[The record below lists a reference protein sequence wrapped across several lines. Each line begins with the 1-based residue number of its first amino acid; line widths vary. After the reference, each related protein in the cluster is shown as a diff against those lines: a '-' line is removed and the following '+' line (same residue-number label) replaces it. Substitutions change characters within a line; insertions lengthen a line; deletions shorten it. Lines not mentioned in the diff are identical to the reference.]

1 MAEPGRDQALAATF
15 AFGVVAVAAVV
26 AAVVYIRGSAAS
38 SFFRDGPRL
47 VLAGFLVFSFL
58 WAVLGFIGTLIST
71 TAVTGCQ
78 VSISFGSAFDQLAR
92 IFLGE
97 FIFLAMKKT
106 TRASL
111 GSVFPQLVFLVRF
124 VLGGV
129 YVGVQRPQFKP
140 VCVPVTLVFA
150 LAIAVLAMDAFIILM
165 LLVRASSVGIFRDVQ
180 DKTFEWRRSRAV
192 LFILLGFAMWTALSI
207 PMILGMPSFELVI
220 RTVLPVIGSLIAII
234 LVAVFHNWF
243 NKPQSR
249 VRPSSP
255 TGNAAEDF
263 SPPPT
268 AESASAVQ
276 TRDIAKPVIGPS
288 AAVVKT
294 DFKTMAREGPP
305 PEDKRT
311 LPIISR
317 PSPGQVDAGVGGVP
331 VTGQLFPPMNQA
343 SAVKAQQLP
352 SISQPGL
359 GQADAGVGGVPVT
372 GQLFPPPRAQ
382 APVSSARPV
391 VNKTA
396 IKGGKLVISYPVTND
411 DEDGNRPDQVVPTVD
426 LETAARNEKAK
437 REAEGY
443 LTAPRA
449 AEASNPARSR
459 GLDKTMGDTKQANAD
474 VAAPVTQIR
483 PLDPIMEVAGDSEA
497 MAASTWAEMSPRS
510 TELRRRSPRQQSS
523 ASATPVT
530 PMTPLSSAGYTD
542 KTPGTAMARS
552 LTLTGPEPPSRPA
565 SPPKSATQL
574 GSSTDADSL
583 DSNSTRRPR
592 SSSAPSSP
600 RRSRAATVIFTDPNP
615 PPRIPSQYT
624 PTRDTVEILVPPIPP
639 LPQRESTH
647 PVDAAAFGPRAPL
660 ASLSR
665 SGSVKSDIRPSR
677 QKTESP
683 PPPVPMAKTPV
694 QMRHVNGIPNNPRS
708 RSVRRAPVA
717 TESARETK
725 VLFVDG
731 ANESDLAA
739 ADEQLSR
746 SGSNAS
752 KAESVA
758 NGPTRISRKPA
769 VDDSSLAKQS
779 SKMSQTGPRG
789 DKMEADK
796 PSRGQVSPPRKT
808 LEANKDSTSRDT
820 NRVPSPPRAPRQPP
834 TVAKNIGPRFAQ
846 SGSRVVPGQ
855 RPGVGTSRVMD
866 AARPR
871 FSVSTTVSSVDD
883 GQSEIYEPSPVST
896 RVWAQDTRRQSSP
909 VLPADDLKMSITSQ
923 ETLKGRLSRLN
934 PGRASKGQPSDA
946 ETTAMSQWLAPQSL
960 NAFQGS
966 DSALSTDDDDGR
978 ETVMVMLDQST
989 EHMATDKPEAET
1001 NGGSWHRRV
1010 GQECPAFSD
1019 RMESTKR
1026 RSGQRPPPL
1035 PLAKASKP
1043 RGGAVAYQ
1051 PQPVD
1056 SPQSPSNRIQQELRK
1071 LEEPDDAVSDAGQGH
1086 MSLLAD
1092 IESEMGL
1099 QENQWRKMRQTYAR
1113 ESTSTIASSPKSDSP
1128 TAVSPMQDEE
1138 HRDDYGV
1145 LSSYSPVTAM
1155 ASQMQISRPSRP
1167 SAPESLGQGKAVE
1180 ARDDAAEPTLQDD
1193 EPTPKQTRAP
1203 EPAAASGASTQRIES
1218 TSSSTYTDDGPGTL
1232 NMSTVDQ
1239 EEEPLPSL
1247 APKPRG
1253 NVARKEA
1260 PPFDVASTPNS
1271 VTGPLVAASDASS
1284 VTSPPQAV
1292 SAVPSTLQSQPPV
1305 PPIPS
1310 NRATRPPRRSRRI
1323 TALPDIVE
1331 NPEPL
1336 ADSKGTGTLGLFQFP
1351 WGERSDTA
1359 TIPLRDP
1366 FGMGS
1371 MNMGMPLG
1379 AGSGMLPGYPSLASQ
1394 NRGSQPQSYPSS
1406 FFDDYDDDDDDD
1418 SEGSSSDEESL
1429 SEDDYDVE
1437 ETEGQPQ
1444 HNGQGGGGD
1453 SFDDTTLWEIANL
1466 LRTDKVPSRKSL
1478 FPEISGDRRGEAP
1491 GTKSDND
1498 IGPRLD
1504 ETQGLA
1510 HVKEKKP
1517 TTSQLWTHK
1526 IEAAPLP
1533 ILRGL
1538 ADTTEDSW
1546 KAYTAKSEGTARG
1559 PSRQLEPLGISSDSL
1574 WISRDRGGEGETRVA
1589 DASTLWADGP
1599 REGAGAKDPTPPV
1612 REGLDKLE
1620 ESGGADSGSPSGLGQ
1635 VKEAE
1640 EATRTRSA
1648 EETKEAERSPSKSA
1662 KQASAPQGGTWFQR
1676 LFSSKARQ
1684 EKPVESAT
1692 ATKDDVSSVE
1702 AKSLWSHG
1710 PQAPTSLSKGMPQP
1724 SMGEWTN
1731 YLVSEA
1737 ATVKSAPRATRELG
1751 SWKVFGS
1758 RELWAAQESK
1768 EQSVKGAGFLWQ
1780 SDKMVQAGST
1790 EDKTEEEAQVCQE
1803 STARLWQPRV
1813 RAKTPMLGI
1822 SNHSMSPDEP
1832 MPSLMRK
1839 GGPLRKLPLGKLES
1853 NHLWLPGPR
1862 GRSSHDWISLCLARP
1877 STPGA
1882 ASSASD
1888 GGSPFTDASSVYSAR
1903 TGAST
1908 LGSIYPPGSPAE
1920 PLPRLDKLAEWET
1933 GKRQLGKRATE
1944 EDWTAALNEALAR

>member
-26 AAVVYIRGSAAS
+26 TAIVYIRGSGAS

-47 VLAGFLVFSFL
+47 VLAGFLAFSLL

-106 TRASL
+106 TRASF

-129 YVGVQRPQFKP
+129 FVGVQRPQFKP
-140 VCVPVTLVFA
+140 VCVPVTLIFA

-207 PMILGMPSFELVI
+207 PMILGAPSFELVI
-220 RTVLPVIGSLIAII
+220 RTVLPVVGSLIAII
-234 LVAVFHNWF
+234 VVAICHNSF
-243 NKPQSR
+243 KNKWHGGA
-249 VRPSSP
+249 RPGSP
-255 TGNAAEDF
+255 TGSVADDF

-268 AESASAVQ
+268 AESGRGVQ

-288 AAVVKT
+288 TAVVKT
-294 DFKTMAREGPP
+294 DAKTAAAREGPP
-305 PEDKRT
+305 REDKRT

-331 VTGQLFPPMNQA
+331 VKGQLFPPMNQA
-343 SAVKAQQLP
+343 SAVKGQPLP

-359 GQADAGVGGVPVT
+359 GQADAGVGGVPVK

-382 APVSSARPV
+382 ATVSSARGV

-396 IKGGKLVISYPVTND
+396 VKGGKLVISYPVTND
-411 DEDGNRPDQVVPTVD
+411 DEHGNRPDQVVPTVD
-426 LETAARNEKAK
+426 LATAARNERAK

-443 LTAPRA
+443 LPAPRA
-449 AEASNPARSR
+449 AEASNPARLR
-459 GLDKTMGDTKQANAD
+459 GPDK
-474 VAAPVTQIR
+474 
-483 PLDPIMEVAGDSEA
+483 PLDPIIEAAGDSEA
-497 MAASTWAEMSPRS
+497 MAATTWAELSPRS
-510 TELRRRSPRQQSS
+510 NELRRRSPRQQSS

-530 PMTPLSSAGYTD
+530 PMTPLSSAGYAD

-552 LTLTGPEPPSRPA
+552 LTLAGPESPLRPA

-574 GSSTDADSL
+574 GSSTSADSL
-583 DSNSTRRPR
+583 DGNSMRRPR
-592 SSSAPSSP
+592 SSSAPTSP

-624 PTRDTVEILVPPIPP
+624 PTRDTLEILVPPLPP
-639 LPQRESTH
+639 LPQRES
-647 PVDAAAFGPRAPL
+647 PQPIDAAAFGSRAPL

-677 QKTESP
+677 QKAESP
-683 PPPVPMAKTPV
+683 PPVPTVKTPV
-694 QMRHVNGIPNNPRS
+694 QMRHLNGIPNNPRS

-717 TESARETK
+717 TEGAKEAK
-725 VLFVDG
+725 VLFVEG
-731 ANESDLAA
+731 ADEGDLRAA
-739 ADEQLSR
+739 HEQLSR
-746 SGSNAS
+746 SESNAS

-758 NGPTRISRKPA
+758 NGARRISLKPA
-769 VDDSSLAKQS
+769 AQDWSLAKQS
-779 SKMSQTGPRG
+779 SKTSQNGSQ
-789 DKMEADK
+789 DDSKEADK
-796 PSRGQVSPPRKT
+796 PTLGQVSPPRKT
-808 LEANKDSTSRDT
+808 PEANKESSSPDIDDL
-820 NRVPSPPRAPRQPP
+820 PSPPRAPRQPP

-846 SGSRVVPGQ
+846 SGSRVAPGQ
-855 RPGVGTSRVMD
+855 RPGVGTLKMMAGPRS
-866 AARPR
+866 R
-871 FSVSTTVSSVDD
+871 FSVSTTVSSIDD
-883 GQSEIYEPSPVST
+883 GQASPAST
-896 RVWAQDTRRQSSP
+896 RVWAQDARRQSSP
-909 VLPADDLKMSITSQ
+909 VLPADDLKMSVSSQ
-923 ETLKGRLSRLN
+923 EAPKGRLSRLN
-934 PGRASKGQPSDA
+934 PQVASKGLPA
-946 ETTAMSQWLAPQSL
+946 EVETTAMSPWLAPHSL

-989 EHMATDKPEAET
+989 EHKAEAET
-1001 NGGSWHRRV
+1001 NNGGSWHRRV

-1019 RMESTKR
+1019 RMDSTKR

-1051 PQPVD
+1051 PRPVD
-1056 SPQSPSNRIQQELRK
+1056 SPQSASNRIQQELRK
-1071 LEEPDDAVSDAGQGH
+1071 LEEPDDAVSDADQGR

-1113 ESTSTIASSPKSDSP
+1113 ESTSTMASSPKSSPP
-1128 TAVSPMQDEE
+1128 TAVLPLHDE
-1138 HRDDYGV
+1138 HGDLPARLMNQDYGV
-1145 LSSYSPVTAM
+1145 LSPYSPVTAT
-1155 ASQMQISRPSRP
+1155 ASQMQISRPKRASG
-1167 SAPESLGQGKAVE
+1167 PESLDKGKAVE
-1180 ARDDAAEPTLQDD
+1180 ARDESTMEDD
-1193 EPTPKQTRAP
+1193 VSTPKQTRAP
-1203 EPAAASGASTQRIES
+1203 KQAVASDASTQGVES
-1218 TSSSTYTDDGPGTL
+1218 TSSSHVSTLSSTSNYDDDPDLL

-1239 EEEPLPSL
+1239 EEQSLPFV
-1247 APKPRG
+1247 APKQRG
-1253 NVARKEA
+1253 DVAHKAA
-1260 PPFDVASTPNS
+1260 PPLEAAAEAS
-1271 VTGPLVAASDASS
+1271 V
-1284 VTSPPQAV
+1284 VTSAPQAV
-1292 SAVPSTLQSQPPV
+1292 PAAPSTLQSQPPM

-1336 ADSKGTGTLGLFQFP
+1336 VDNKGPLGLFQFP

-1366 FGMGS
+1366 FGLGS
-1371 MNMGMPLG
+1371 MNMGLPLG
-1379 AGSGMLPGYPSLASQ
+1379 AVSGMLPGYPSLGSQ

-1418 SEGSSSDEESL
+1418 DEASSSDDETL

-1437 ETEGQPQ
+1437 ETDGEPRR
-1444 HNGQGGGGD
+1444 HGQGGGGD
-1453 SFDDTTLWEIANL
+1453 SFDDKTLWEIANL

-1478 FPEISGDRRGEAP
+1478 FPESSGDRRGEAS
-1491 GTKSDND
+1491 GTKSDDDN
-1498 IGPRLD
+1498 GLRLD
-1504 ETQGLA
+1504 EVDEAQGLA
-1510 HVKEKKP
+1510 AEDKKP
-1517 TTSQLWTHK
+1517 TPSQLWTPT
-1526 IEAAPLP
+1526 AQVVSQPVP
-1533 ILRGL
+1533 RGL
-1538 ADTTEDSW
+1538 ADASEESW
-1546 KAYTAKSEGTARG
+1546 KAYTAKDEPAARVA
-1559 PSRQLEPLGISSDSL
+1559 SRWLEPLAITSDSL
-1574 WISRDRGGEGETRVA
+1574 WHSRDRGGEDETEVA
-1589 DASTLWADGP
+1589 DASALWAANP
-1599 REGAGAKDPTPPV
+1599 RESAEAKDATTLM
-1612 REGLDKLE
+1612 REGFDGLE
-1620 ESGGADSGSPSGLGQ
+1620 ESRSSWPSLLGQ
-1635 VKEAE
+1635 ANSVKEIQ
-1640 EATRTRSA
+1640 EADAASPKSVK
-1648 EETKEAERSPSKSA
+1648 ETQEAETSPSKST
-1662 KQASAPQGGTWFQR
+1662 KQASAPQGGTWFKR

-1684 EKPVESAT
+1684 AKPEPLPPRAAATQQPKDGTLAVEGLEPGT
-1692 ATKDDVSSVE
+1692 
-1702 AKSLWSHG
+1702 KSLWWNG
-1710 PQAPTSLSKGMPQP
+1710 PQPPSSLSKGMPQP
-1724 SMGEWTN
+1724 SVGEWTG

-1737 ATVKSAPRATRELG
+1737 ATVKRAPRATRDLG
-1751 SWKVFGS
+1751 SWQAIGS
-1758 RELWAAQESK
+1758 RELWAAQESA
-1768 EQSVKGAGFLWQ
+1768 EESVKGPGLLWQ
-1780 SDKMVQAGST
+1780 PDRLAQEGPMGAKA
-1790 EDKTEEEAQVCQE
+1790 DEEAQVC
-1803 STARLWQPRV
+1803 ARPGLWQPPV
-1813 RAKTPMLGI
+1813 EAKAPMLGI
-1822 SNHSMSPDEP
+1822 SSHSISLDEP
-1832 MPSLMRK
+1832 MSSLMPK
-1839 GGPLRKLPLGKLES
+1839 GGALRKLPLAKLES
-1853 NHLWLPGPR
+1853 SHLWLPRPQG
-1862 GRSSHDWISLCLARP
+1862 GSSHDWLSLCLVRP

-1920 PLPRLDKLAEWET
+1920 PLPPLATLAEWET
-1933 GKRQLGKRATE
+1933 GKRRLGKRTTE